1 MYLVDGFGRVYVYN
15 VVCKADKRIRVNAS
29 LCLGRGIG
37 RGREEGGESVNI
49 RSAEGREEEKRRRE
63 TRGMDET
70 RWDGGVRNKN
80 ADKPAA
86 MKNSSR
92 FLAPL
97 FIYKWVKWFSWLD
110 DCCCC

>member
-1 MYLVDGFGRVYVYN
+1 M
-15 VVCKADKRIRVNAS
+15 
-29 LCLGRGIG
+29 
-37 RGREEGGESVNI
+37 SVNI
-49 RSAEGREEEKRRRE
+49 RSVEEKKRRRGRRRE
-63 TRGMDET
+63 TGGMDET

-97 FIYKWVKWFSWLD
+97 FIYKWVKW
-110 DCCCC
+110 